1 MQGDH
6 QVRMLVPQPQPE
18 HLGEQRVVAVPPR
31 ADRLD
36 QRVRV
41 RQGGQ
46 DACGLVIAG
55 QFGGRLGADVL
66 QDARGQQDLANLRW
80 LDVEHLVNQ
89 VAGQGAVL
97 GDQLL
102 DEQVRVG
109 MGDQRYRGQ
118 AETGG
123 PALGSLVQALQR
135 VRPQRPAVLL
145 QQQAGLIEAEREVAG
160 AYLGQLSGQ
169 PVPVQGQ
176 QRIHPR
182 GDHQP
187 QRGPYVPEHELEPF
201 QHGRIGQQVKVV
213 KDQRDRRILG
223 GQRGRQPEQ
232 ESLISRPSAR
242 SGPQRLWNGHTGLTQ
257 RRHDIGPEHARPIVE
272 LVEPDPGH
280 RPGLG
285 RRPQGQGHRL
295 ARAGRAGHDRQRAPP
310 GTLGDQLGDPRAR
323 YRPVRHVR
331 WCDLRGQD
339 RVADGHGSPAATG

>member
-1 MQGDH
+1 MLASRERHRSREQIGLRRGPGLAGWHAGELAGQAPAVLRLKNLADRQVVDDHDRGQRPVTGRDGVPHRVGGHVVPLVPPGRALMQGDH
-6 QVRMLVPQPQPE
+6 PVRMLVPQSQPE
-18 HLGEQRVVAVPPR
+18 HFGEQRVVAVPPR

-46 DACGLVIAG
+46 DACGLVVAG
-55 QFGGRLGADVL
+55 QFGGRLGADML
-66 QDARGQQDLANLRW
+66 QDARAQQDLADLRW

-97 GDQLL
+97 GHQLL

-123 PALGSLVQALQR
+123 PALGSPVQALQR
-135 VRPQRPAVLL
+135 VLPQRPAVLL

-187 QRGPYVPEHELEPF
+187 QRGPYVPEDELEPF

-213 KDQRDRRILG
+213 KDQRDRRVLG

-242 SGPQRLWNGHTGLTQ
+242 NGP
-257 RRHDIGPEHARPIVE
+257 
-272 LVEPDPGH
+272 
-280 RPGLG
+280 
-285 RRPQGQGHRL
+285 
-295 ARAGRAGHDRQRAPP
+295 
-310 GTLGDQLGDPRAR
+310 
-323 YRPVRHVR
+323 
-331 WCDLRGQD
+331 
-339 RVADGHGSPAATG
+339 